1 MKIVALDVHRTF
13 GQIAIHDAGTI
24 RDAGRVVMERD
35 AVLAFAAKTLRPA
48 DEVVLE
54 ETGNTAILV
63 KLLTPFVHR
72 VVVANPLQV
81 RAIANARVKTDK
93 IDARVLAKLHASGFL
108 PEVWVADVETE
119 RKRRTIAERAQLVCQ
134 LTRLKNRV
142 QSILHAN
149 LIPPYEGK
157 LFAKRGRAWLETAP
171 LPDDQRRVIA
181 RHLVEHD
188 RLAEELATLDRAI
201 ASEAVNDADVRRL
214 MTIGGVNAIV
224 AASVL
229 AAVGD
234 ISRFSS
240 PEKLVSYFGLNP
252 RVRQSGE
259 HAAFHGRITKQGR
272 SHARS
277 MLVEAV
283 WSIKAA
289 PGPLRAF
296 FQRVQAKKGKQVAAV
311 ATARKLAVLMWHMLT
326 KQEDYAWTRPA
337 LLQWK
342 LRELELKAGA
352 PSRRGGNA
360 KGPAS
365 DYSLKTVRD
374 KECRW
379 LGLAEEEY
387 RRFAEA
393 WKDLPPSTARRAPKI
408 PGAVLQ

>member
-1 MKIVALDVHRTF
+1 MKIVALDVHRNF
-13 GQIAIHDAGTI
+13 GQIAVYERGAI
-24 RDAGRVVMERD
+24 RDAGRVGMERN
-35 AVLAFAAKTLRPA
+35 AVLAFARTLKSE

-54 ETGNTAILV
+54 ETGNTAVLV
-63 KLLTPFVHR
+63 RLLSPFVRR

-81 RAIANARVKTDK
+81 RAIAHARVKTDK

-108 PEVWVADVETE
+108 PEVWIADAETE
-119 RKRRTIAERAQLVCQ
+119 RKRRVIAERTQLVWQ

-142 QSILHAN
+142 QSVLHAN

-157 LFAKRGRAWLETAP
+157 LFTLRGRKWLKEAP
-171 LPDDQRRVIA
+171 LPVEEMRLIN
-181 RHLVEHD
+181 RHLIEHD
-188 RLAEELATLDRAI
+188 RLAEELAVIDRRLAAEAI
-201 ASEAVNDADVRRL
+201 REPDVRRL

-229 AAVGD
+229 AAIGD
-234 ISRFSS
+234 ITRFSS
-240 PEKLVSYFGLNP
+240 AEKLVSYFGLNP
-252 RVRQSGE
+252 RVYQSGD
-259 HAAFHGRITKQGR
+259 HPAFHGRITKQGR
-272 SHARS
+272 SQARA

-326 KQEDYAWTRPA
+326 KQQDYAWTRPA

-342 LRELELKAGA
+342 LRELELKAGE
-352 PSRRGGNA
+352 PSRRGGSK

-365 DYSLKTVRD
+365 DYSLKSVRD
-374 KECRW
+374 KECKW
-379 LGLAEEEY
+379 LGMAENEY
-387 RRFAEA
+387 RRFVVA
-393 WKDLPPSTARRAPKI
+393 WKERPPEKRRRLPRI
-408 PGAVLQ
+408 PGTI